1 MVWALILTLSASG
14 QFEIRTEG
22 KFESTAECVQHLTW
36 RAPQLD
42 FTRGNVL
49 MRCMPQEELE
59 AMMRSHFG
67 GRA

>member
-1 MVWALILTLSASG
+1 MILALILTLSVGG
-14 QFEIRTEG
+14 QFEIRSEG
-22 KFESTAECVQHLTW
+22 SFNSQEACIAHMMW

-49 MRCMPQEELE
+49 MRCMPEKELDE
-59 AMMRSHFG
+59 MLRRHFG